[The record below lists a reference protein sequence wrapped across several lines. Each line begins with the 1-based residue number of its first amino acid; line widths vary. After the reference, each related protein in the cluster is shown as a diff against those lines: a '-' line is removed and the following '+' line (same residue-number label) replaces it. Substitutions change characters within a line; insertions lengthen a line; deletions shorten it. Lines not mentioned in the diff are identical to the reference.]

1 MSPTSKR
8 TTLHL
13 NDKIGDSPSRS
24 TSMNLPVAVQLR
36 LDEMADLADVVRP
49 TRNELIAAFVAMT
62 DLDPDALE
70 QIVLRYR
77 RLRVVD
83 VLPQRDHGDDDVV
96 VPLRQPGRP
105 SRGSR

>member
-13 NDKIGDSPSRS
+13 NDRIGDSPARS

-62 DLDPDALE
+62 DLDPEALE

-83 VLPQRDHGDDDVV
+83 VLPQRDHADDDVV

-105 SRGSR
+105 SRGAR